1 MATIEPLVKRL
12 KKSKKKK
19 IVFEIPEE
27 DSNENKVSE
36 ENKPLINVSEFEN
49 NSNIN
54 GINWLSHS
62 LNISLNLNYKS
73 IYYGNN
79 IKWIIDTI
87 VDTFWHLLKLD
98 ASGGHH

>member
-1 MATIEPLVKRL
+1 
-12 KKSKKKK
+12 
-19 IVFEIPEE
+19 
-27 DSNENKVSE
+27 
-36 ENKPLINVSEFEN
+36 
-49 NSNIN
+49 
-54 GINWLSHS
+54 LSHS

>member
-49 NSNIN
+49 NSNTN
-54 GINWLSHS
+54 GIN
-62 LNISLNLNYKS
+62 
-73 IYYGNN
+73 
-79 IKWIIDTI
+79 
-87 VDTFWHLLKLD
+87 
-98 ASGGHH
+98 